1 MNPVVVSFAA
11 GVAVLIGA
19 IALSLLFPRTAIGNA
34 ANRVVW
40 IALWV
45 LIFGLAALVFT
56 ARQG

>member
-1 MNPVVVSFAA
+1 MTPVVMLFAA

-19 IALSLLFPRTAIGNA
+19 IALSLLFPRTAIGNT

-40 IALWV
+40 IALWL
-45 LIFGLAALVFT
+45 LIFGVAAVVFT